1 MVGPQIGFLAFLSPM
16 RSPKLLF
23 LLLNIILYDNTLP
36 QAYNSIK
43 ITFLVSLP
51 NKSQKVPKDGAHVFT
66 DGRTYGRTYGWRDIP
81 GYRVA
86 STRLKMVLANNMVFL
101 GVNITVPE

>member
-1 MVGPQIGFLAFLSPM
+1 MVGPQIGVLAFLSPM

-51 NKSQKVPKDGAHVFT
+51 NKSQKVPKDGAHVFADGRT
-66 DGRTYGRTYGWRDIP
+66 DGRTDRRKDIP

-86 STRLKMVLANNMVFL
+86 STRLK
-101 GVNITVPE
+101 T